1 MLASQMMLTTMI
13 ISYTVMRQ
21 KGFRLMPF
29 GASKLP
35 AVGGLILA
43 GAVSHSVGLCY
54 SRYTLGNRDQLRHLM
69 VNSSAIKSGTMP
81 FDAVKE

>member
-1 MLASQMMLTTMI
+1 MANQMMLTTML

-29 GASKLP
+29 SASKLP
-35 AVGGLILA
+35 AMGGLILA
-43 GAVSHSVGLCY
+43 GVVSHSVGLCY
-54 SRYTLGNRDQLRHLM
+54 SRYTLGNRDQFRHLI